1 MASLTN
7 SILNMKAKSYNELIL
22 KLILQIQNNKIFSF
36 TLNKY
41 FDFFRQN
48 ANNII

>member
-22 KLILQIQNNKIFSF
+22 KLILQIQNNKFDRFNEQLIFEEKI
-36 TLNKY
+36 TEK
-41 FDFFRQN
+41 
-48 ANNII
+48 I